1 MRLGGRR
8 ACGGA
13 SALAKAVK
21 GFWVPPM
28 KRLRA
33 IMADRNE
40 LMEAAL
46 ESFPEGLALLDGEG
60 KMGFWNHAAETIT
73 GFPSIE
79 VVTRPIPWALEP
91 LLLEQVESEEARG
104 GLRLERGGLIRAQHR
119 SGSELVLMMRTVMLR
134 DALGKRIGKAV
145 VFRLAEGVDSLP
157 HGESSEESNLETAQE
172 EIEEEVRTAYAEF
185 VESGTPLGLLW
196 IAADQARELR
206 RTHGANA
213 YETMLERM
221 ERTLTNG
228 LRPSEEIGRWGDDEF
243 LVVSH
248 EATSTALAAHAQAL
262 AGLARTLD
270 FRWWGDRPSLTVS
283 IGAAM
288 ARKSESLVEL
298 FDRLQKAMLESVHA
312 GGNHITLAR
321 ER

>member
-1 MRLGGRR
+1 
-8 ACGGA
+8 
-13 SALAKAVK
+13 
-21 GFWVPPM
+21 
-28 KRLRA
+28 
-33 IMADRNE
+33 MADRNE

-46 ESFPEGLALLDGEG
+46 ESLPEGLALLDPEGEV
-60 KMGFWNHAAETIT
+60 GFWNHAAETIT

-79 VVTRPIPWALEP
+79 VVTRQIPWALEP
-91 LLLEQVESEEARG
+91 LLLGPLEASEEPRDR
-104 GLRLERGGLIRAQHR
+104 LRRERGGIIRAQHR
-119 SGSELVLMMRTVMLR
+119 SGSELMLMMRTVMLR
-134 DALGKRIGKAV
+134 DALGMRIGKAV
-145 VFRLAEGVDSLP
+145 VFRRAEGVNSLP
-157 HGESSEESNLETAQE
+157 HGESSEELNLETAQE
-172 EIEEEVRTAYAEF
+172 EIEEVVRSAYAEF

-196 IAADQARELR
+196 IAVDQARELR

-248 EATSTALAAHAQAL
+248 EGAPAALAAHGQAL

-288 ARKSESLVEL
+288 AMKSESLAEL
-298 FDRLQKAMLESVHA
+298 FDRLQKAMLASVHV